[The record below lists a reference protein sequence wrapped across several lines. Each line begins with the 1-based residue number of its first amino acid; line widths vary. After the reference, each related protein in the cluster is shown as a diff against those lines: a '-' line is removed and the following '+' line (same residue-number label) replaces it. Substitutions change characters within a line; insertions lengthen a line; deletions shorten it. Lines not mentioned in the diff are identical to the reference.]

1 MKKLIAVFLSV
12 LLIFCVA
19 GCNNCAGKTEDNDNT
34 VKRETPLKYGINAHV
49 FELRPVMDPSST
61 MDNIADMAGVFGFEY
76 YRLST
81 PLDSMFEVGEGDTP
95 IFKESQRKLIHQ
107 VIEKM
112 SASGVKKFVAVSDA
126 PIYPYGYK
134 VTTNGVVPDPAGEKD
149 MYLRWVKLYAKAW
162 AALVKEFPEI
172 THVEPMNEPDIAG
185 ANIFTKQGHQ
195 WGVDDGYVYSMTDK
209 AHMIADLQYYI
220 YKEVKAIN
228 KDVIVTTPGFSTH
241 GEGYDVL
248 DYLYEAIESGAHP
261 YGEDFGDINPDNYFD
276 SINFHKYLTDMTL
289 DEYFEHCDSFY
300 KACERHNDAGKPA
313 IITECGFTDN
323 DNEARE
329 MMNGENMKP
338 LLDLY
343 NEKMPYLEA
352 VMFYMLNDY
361 SGYSVSASEDNFG
374 FFTSFGDPEKPC
386 CPKPATL
393 EFYKYIHKTDDVSP
407 LYKYCP
413 ELMPK

>member
-1 MKKLIAVFLSV
+1 MKKLIAV
-12 LLIFCVA
+12 LLVIMLVFCVA
-19 GCNNCAGKTEDNDNT
+19 GCEKSSGKTNNGAITE
-34 VKRETPLKYGINAHV
+34 RETPLKYGMNAHV

-61 MDNIADMAGVFGFEY
+61 LDNIANLTEVLGVEY

-81 PLDSMFEVGEGDTP
+81 PLDSMFEVHEGDEP
-95 IFKESQRKLIHQ
+95 VFKEGQRKLIHQ

-112 SASGVKKFVAVSDA
+112 SAAGIKKFVAVSDA
-126 PIYPYGYK
+126 PIYPYGYS
-134 VTTNGVVPDPAGEKD
+134 VTSSGVVPDPLVEKE
-149 MYLRWVKLYAKAW
+149 MYIRWVKLYAKAW
-162 AALVKEFPEI
+162 GMIVKEFPEI
-172 THVEPMNEPDIAG
+172 SHVETMNEPDIAG

-195 WGVDDGYVYSMTDK
+195 WGADDGYVYTMADK
-209 AHMIADLQYYI
+209 GHMIADLQYYI
-220 YKEVKAIN
+220 YKEVKAVN

-241 GEGYDVL
+241 GEGSESL
-248 DYLYEAIESGAHP
+248 EYLYQAIESGAHP
-261 YGEDFGDINPDNYFD
+261 YGEDFAETDPDKYFD
-276 SINFHKYLTDMTL
+276 SINFHKYLNDISL
-289 DEYFEHCDSFY
+289 DEYFEQCDTFY
-300 KACERHNDAGKPA
+300 RTCEKHNDAGKPG

-323 DNEARE
+323 DNEGRE
-329 MMNGENMKP
+329 VLNAENMPK

-361 SGYSVSASEDNFG
+361 SGYSVSSSEDNFG
-374 FFTSFGDPEKPC
+374 FFTSFGDPEKPA

-393 EFYKYIHKTDDVSP
+393 EFYKYVNKTDDVSP

>member
-1 MKKLIAVFLSV
+1 MKKIIAVFLV
-12 LLIFCVA
+12 ILLVVCVA
-19 GCNNCAGKTEDNDNT
+19 GCDNNSSKTNSGAIT
-34 VKRETPLKYGINAHV
+34 KRETPLKYGINAHV

-61 MDNIADMAGVFGFEY
+61 LDNIADMSGVFGFEY

-81 PLDSMFEVGEGDTP
+81 PLDSMFEVEEGDTP
-95 IFKESQRKLIHQ
+95 VFKEGQRKLIHQ

-112 SASGVKKFVAVSDA
+112 SKSGIKKFVAVSDA
-126 PIYPYGYK
+126 PIYPYGYS
-134 VTTNGVVPDPAGEKD
+134 VTTSGVVPDPAVEKD
-149 MYLRWVKLYAKAW
+149 MYIRWIKLYAKAW
-162 AALVKEFPEI
+162 AMIVEEFPEI
-172 THVEPMNEPDIAG
+172 THVESMNEPELPG

-195 WGVDDGYVYSMTDK
+195 WGVDDGYVYSITEK

-228 KDVIVTTPGFSTH
+228 PKVIVTTPGFSTH
-241 GEGYDVL
+241 GEGHDIL
-248 DYLYEAIESGAHP
+248 DYIYESIESGAHP
-261 YGEDFGDINPDNYFD
+261 YGEDFAETDPDKYFD
-276 SINFHKYLTDMTL
+276 SINFHKYLNDTTL
-289 DEYFEHCDSFY
+289 EEYFEHCDSFY
-300 KACERHNDAGKPA
+300 KACERHNEAGKPA

-323 DNEARE
+323 GNEARE
-329 MMNGENMKP
+329 VLNGENMVP
-338 LLDLY
+338 LLEMY

-361 SGYSVSASEDNFG
+361 SGYSVSDSEDNFG
-374 FFTSFGDPEKPC
+374 FFSSFGDPEKPC

>member
-1 MKKLIAVFLSV
+1 MKKLISVFLIV
-12 LLIFCVA
+12 LLVVCSA
-19 GCNNCAGKTEDNDNT
+19 GCDNKSDKTDNT
-34 VKRETPLKYGINAHV
+34 TKIAKRENPLGYGINAHI

-61 MDNIADMAGVFGFEY
+61 MDFVSDMTGVLGVEY

-81 PLDSMFEVGEGDTP
+81 PLDSLFDVGEGDTP
-95 IFKESQRKLIHQ
+95 IFKEGHKELIHQ

-112 SASGVKKFVAVSDA
+112 SAAGIKKFVAVSDA
-126 PIYPYGYK
+126 PIYPYGYG
-134 VTTNGVVPDPAGEKD
+134 VTTSGVVPDPAVEKE
-149 MYLRWVKLYAKAW
+149 MYMRWIKLYAKAW
-162 AALVKEFPEI
+162 GMIVKEFPQI
-172 THVEPMNEPDIAG
+172 THVETMNEPDIAG

-209 AHMIADLQYYI
+209 AHMIADLQYYT
-220 YKEVKAIN
+220 YKEVKAVN
-228 KDVIVTTPGFSTH
+228 KDVLVTTPGFSTH
-241 GEGYDVL
+241 GEGKEVM

-261 YGEDFGDINPDNYFD
+261 YGEDFADVNPDNYFD
-276 SINFHKYLTDMTL
+276 CINFHKYMNDMTL
-289 DEYFEHCDSFY
+289 DEYFEHCDYFY
-300 KACERHNDAGKPA
+300 KACERHGDEGKPA

-323 DNEARE
+323 DNEAQE
-329 MMNGENMKP
+329 VMNGENMAK

-343 NEKMPYLEA
+343 NQKMPYLEA

-374 FFTSFGDPEKPC
+374 MFTSRGDPEKPS
-386 CPKPATL
+386 CPKPIAL

>member
-1 MKKLIAVFLSV
+1 MKKLIAIFLV
-12 LLIFCVA
+12 ILLVVGVS
-19 GCNNCAGKTEDNDNT
+19 GCNKKSDDTDNT
-34 VKRETPLKYGINAHV
+34 VITKREAPLKYGINAHV

-61 MDNIADMAGVFGFEY
+61 LNNIADMTGVLGLEY

-81 PLDSMFEVGEGDTP
+81 PLDSMFEVEEGDTLV
-95 IFKESQRKLIHQ
+95 FKDGQKKLIHQ

-112 SASGVKKFVAVSDA
+112 SAAGIKKFVAVSDA

-134 VTTNGVVPDPAGEKD
+134 VTTNGVVPDPAVEKE
-149 MYLRWVKLYAKAW
+149 MYIRWVKLYAKAW
-162 AALVKEFPEI
+162 AEIVKEFPEI
-172 THVEPMNEPDIAG
+172 THVESMNEPDIAG

-220 YKEVKAIN
+220 YKEVKAVNPKVCI
-228 KDVIVTTPGFSTH
+228 TTPGFSTH
-241 GEGYDVL
+241 GEGHEIL
-248 DYLYEAIESGAHP
+248 DYLYEAIKSGSHP
-261 YGEDFGDINPDNYFD
+261 YGEDFADTNPDNYFD
-276 SINFHKYLTDMTL
+276 SINFHKYLNDTTL

-300 KACERHNDAGKPA
+300 KACERWGDKGKPA

-323 DNEARE
+323 GNEARE
-329 MMNGENMKP
+329 VMNGENMTK

-361 SGYSVSASEDNFG
+361 SGYSVSVSEDNFG

-386 CPKPATL
+386 FPKPATI
-393 EFYKYIHKTDDVSP
+393 EFYKYIHKTDDVTP